1 VLENKKIFGNG
12 MALAHALSV
21 AFARAETRVAPQ
33 AKFFCRL
40 GQKFYFKAV
49 RFGLPADETL
59 DLSRKLAVRHR
70 FDELRRGHTTGLI
83 LLERDAPELLGIA
96 AQAGLQAMV
105 EVRVSPEDVASERA
119 LRERVARLTAVVE
132 LWRGYPALVGY
143 LLDCAIDAATLRHR
157 GLHDVRKRL
166 RRLITAIRRADSDC
180 LVALKHRP
188 ATIGLALLE
197 EDLIYAQLPA
207 LTPAELRAYV
217 VRLHNIAEARPL
229 VLEFGE
235 GLPGQDEVVA
245 LAFGLGAAGVVAPV
259 IQPAVSP
266 GSLGLRVLRAR
277 ELLPFVSLNGSCPPP
292 PPVSPMVSVVICAYN
307 AERTLRACLQSL
319 RKLDYPNYEVV
330 IVDDG
335 SRDSTAQIAGDFPE
349 FRLIRQPNRGLSVA
363 RNVGAHAANGEFVA
377 YTDSDCVVDPHW
389 LTLMVGPL
397 MENRFDGCGGPNY
410 APHEEGWIESCVAAS
425 PGAPCQVLI
434 GDDRAEHLAGCNMM
448 FRKSVLA
455 ELGGFDPQFT
465 AAGDDVDMCWRLLDA
480 GFTLGFSPAAF
491 VWHFRRNT
499 LAAYYGQQRGYG
511 KAEAMLFP
519 KYPDRFNA
527 LGQIRWR
534 GVIPGIGRSYPGGA
548 RRRVAWKHPDDSL
561 QQVAEAPLSIARVLP
576 LTAEWN
582 AGGLVALV
590 LSAVIGWT
598 ILPALA
604 MLGLGPIWALYY
616 ASRAPL
622 EKCHRG
628 PLARLLIAWLAYT
641 GPISRTIARYRYRRK
656 ARNSGQPETPTRQRP
671 TLDWRKRGIRLAY
684 WSESWISRDALLK
697 RIAHAQAA
705 LGHPA
710 TTNPGWGDADL
721 ALEPGALTRVEIKT
735 ADEEH
740 SGGRLKNHVAIRTRL
755 AGLTR
760 AGLTFSACAAGVAL
774 LVGAPAAAAA
784 LGIVAL
790 SIGICA
796 ASEAIETVRMA
807 YRVVEQSAT
816 ELGLI
821 PLGIPVRTA
830 RRAAVPVVPGKTP
843 ERAINNVEQA
853 AINP

>member
-1 VLENKKIFGNG
+1 
-12 MALAHALSV
+12 
-21 AFARAETRVAPQ
+21 
-33 AKFFCRL
+33 
-40 GQKFYFKAV
+40 
-49 RFGLPADETL
+49 
-59 DLSRKLAVRHR
+59 
-70 FDELRRGHTTGLI
+70 
-83 LLERDAPELLGIA
+83 
-96 AQAGLQAMV
+96 
-105 EVRVSPEDVASERA
+105 
-119 LRERVARLTAVVE
+119 
-132 LWRGYPALVGY
+132 
-143 LLDCAIDAATLRHR
+143 
-157 GLHDVRKRL
+157 
-166 RRLITAIRRADSDC
+166 
-180 LVALKHRP
+180 
-188 ATIGLALLE
+188 
-197 EDLIYAQLPA
+197 
-207 LTPAELRAYV
+207 
-217 VRLHNIAEARPL
+217 
-229 VLEFGE
+229 
-235 GLPGQDEVVA
+235 
-245 LAFGLGAAGVVAPV
+245 
-259 IQPAVSP
+259 
-266 GSLGLRVLRAR
+266 
-277 ELLPFVSLNGSCPPP
+277 
-292 PPVSPMVSVVICAYN
+292 
-307 AERTLRACLQSL
+307 L
-319 RKLDYPNYEVV
+319 RKLEYGNYEVI

-335 SRDSTAQIAGDFPE
+335 SRDSTAQIAADFPE

-363 RNVGAHAANGEFVA
+363 RNVGAHAANGEFVS
-377 YTDSDCVVDPHW
+377 YTDSDCVVDAHW
-389 LTLMVGPL
+389 LTLMVGA
-397 MENRFDGCGGPNY
+397 MIENRFDGCGGPNY
-410 APHEEGWIESCVAAS
+410 APHEEGWIEGCVAAS

-434 GDDRAEHLAGCNMM
+434 GDDRAEHLAGCNMV

-480 GFTLGFSPAAF
+480 GFTLGFCPAAF

-499 LAAYYGQQRGYG
+499 IAAYYGQQRGYG

-527 LGQIRWR
+527 LGQIRWC
-534 GVIPGIGRSYPGGA
+534 GTIPGIARTYPGGG
-548 RRRVAWKHPDDSL
+548 RRRVAWTRDDSL

-576 LTAEWN
+576 ITAEWN
-582 AGGLVALV
+582 AASLVALV
-590 LSAVIGWT
+590 LSAGIGWT

-628 PLARLLIAWLAYT
+628 LMARLLIAWLAYT

-656 ARNSGQPETPTRQRP
+656 ARNGGQREMPTRQRP

-697 RIAHAQAA
+697 RIARAQAA

-710 TTNPGWGDADL
+710 TTNQGWGDADL
-721 ALEPGALTRVEIKT
+721 ALEPGALTRVEIQT

-760 AGLTFSACAAGVAL
+760 AGLTLSAGAAGVAV
-774 LVGAPAAAAA
+774 LVGAPATAAA
-784 LGIVAL
+784 LAIVAL

-796 ASEAIETVRMA
+796 ASEALESMQMA

-821 PLGIPVRTA
+821 PLGIPVRIA
-830 RRAAVPVVPGKTP
+830 RRAAVPAPPGETP
-843 ERAINNVEQA
+843 GRAINSVEQA